1 MAIPDRDY
9 ATTRH
14 NLGFLVADILADR
27 IGSGFKVHKKSGA
40 EVTTGRLG
48 GRSVVLAKPRVY
60 MNESGR
66 QVGPL
71 ANFYSVAPADVIV
84 LHDELDIDF
93 GRIRLKFGGGVAG
106 HNGLRSVSSALGTND
121 FQRVRIGIGRPPGR
135 KSGATF
141 VLENFTAAERP
152 EVADD
157 LRAGRRRDRTADRAR
172 ARTRPEHRA
181 RLGLT
186 PPFPASAL
194 SAGDTPRDRHFAR
207 LADRER
213 ALTAARLMPLS
224 TTLTG
229 LCGYRFSACS
239 LASEFGQHV
248 ERLPLLLQRLETRSM
263 NPLRSSRYGS
273 MTSSPAGH
281 TARQ

>member
-1 MAIPDRDY
+1 MAEPLLVVGLGNPGPDY
-9 ATTRH
+9 AKTRH
-14 NLGFLVADILADR
+14 NLGFVVADILADR
-27 IGSGFKVHKKSGA
+27 IGSGFKVHKRSGA

-71 ANFYSVAPADVIV
+71 AKFYSVAPADVII

-121 FQRVRIGIGRPPGR
+121 FQRVRIGVGRPPGR

-152 EVADD
+152 EVPTICEQAADATE
-157 LRAGRRRDRTADRAR
+157 LLI
-172 ARTRPEHRA
+172 E
-181 RLGLT
+181 LGLE
-186 PPFPASAL
+186 PAQNTVHAW
-194 SAGDTPRDRHFAR
+194 G
-207 LADRER
+207 
-213 ALTAARLMPLS
+213 
-224 TTLTG
+224 
-229 LCGYRFSACS
+229 
-239 LASEFGQHV
+239 
-248 ERLPLLLQRLETRSM
+248 
-263 NPLRSSRYGS
+263 
-273 MTSSPAGH
+273 
-281 TARQ
+281 